1 MGLSARRRQ
10 IQKKMEVRRVAET
23 GGPLFE
29 VVWPG
34 GRRATRQFAV
44 TPGLDNLDGK
54 VVAELWDRVFRGDQ
68 IFPLVREQLRRR
80 FAGVTFVDYDK
91 FGDIFGWNES
101 EVVRRLPDLFERHRV
116 DAAIVG
122 VGA

>member
-1 MGLSARRRQ
+1 MAEAR
-10 IQKKMEVRRVAET
+10 A
-23 GGPLFE
+23 PLFE

-34 GRRATRQFAV
+34 GRRVTQQFAA
-44 TPGLDNLDGK
+44 TQALENLDGK

-68 IFPLVREQLRRR
+68 IFPLVREQVRRR
-80 FAGVTFVDYDK
+80 FPGVTFLDYDN
-91 FGDIFGWNES
+91 FGDIFGWNEAQ
-101 EVVRRLPDLFERHRV
+101 VVQRLPELFERHHV